1 MHRVFCAKRTVV
13 TNNEMDA
20 VMVSTADVP
29 RHGEKT

>member
-13 TNNEMDA
+13 TNNEMDT